1 MRVKH
6 LFSGMLAVLAVL
18 LLTGCG
24 EKDNPVRTSL
34 DVDTSTLTLSVGES
48 AVRMAFSK
56 AEDAAITYTSSK
68 PAVATVDQFGKVT
81 AMSEGSATITIDM
94 AETKKSWYAAKTIT
108 YEVVVKNVSAKA
120 VANVDKATPLT
131 LVAQAD
137 GKITVT
143 FNNGITLANDI
154 KYTINNGAE
163 QTIAKNT
170 TGAYDIEVKKGDVVQ
185 FYSLNTSLGGG
196 STVAGVRG
204 TTRAVDDGAKYI
216 NIRPSMKTEI
226 YGNVMSL
233 LKGND
238 NLESAT
244 ALEAK
249 NAFYGLFAGAEKLVN
264 NTERLLVLPATTLTE
279 GCYQDMFNGCKG
291 IEKAPELP
299 APKLEKNCY
308 QEMFYDCAKLNHVKC
323 LATDIKAE
331 NSTKDWL
338 GKAGTEAT
346 ESKVLESVV
355 PMTPNSDDGVPT
367 SWTAQKIVAVE
378 SVTLGKTELALV
390 VNQADVTLTATVKPD
405 DASDKTVTWTS
416 DKPEVATVD
425 ANGTVHAVAAGTATI
440 TAQAG
445 DKTATCVVTVTDAPT
460 AIDLSKLTAAYEA
473 QNGDVLTGMLNGS
486 TQPYKISIAKGA
498 TVTLDGVTI
507 NGKNNES
514 YNWAG
519 ITCMGDAT
527 IILKDGSTNTVTG
540 FYGFYPGIQAAV
552 DHTLTIKGTGS
563 LEASSNG
570 VGAGIGGGCGIACGN
585 IKIEGGTITATGG
598 DGSAGIGSGERSSCG
613 NIKIEGGT
621 VTATGGQNAA
631 GIGSGIAATCG
642 NILIQGGT
650 VEATGK
656 DGGAGIGSGGDYY
669 GNGADCGTVTITT
682 GVIKVTA
689 TKGSNAPNSI
699 GKGQGESTCGTV
711 TIGGNVGAKTAS
723 PYVYPTP
730 ALSLTSP
737 TVGQVIGSDG
747 KNYAA
752 NATLPTG
759 VTKVAMIAYVSGSN
773 GLAIALADESGYMN
787 WATAKSTCEAKTPAF
802 TGGTWKL
809 PSLNEWK
816 NMLTYDEESEMY
828 KKNNLKTALST
839 ADGTSLREWSN
850 YWSST
855 DYVSDNTQA
864 CYVKF
869 QGDEADLSNESKNSS
884 SNMVV
889 RAVLAF

>member
-81 AMSEGSATITIDM
+81 AMSEGSATITIEM

-154 KYTINNGAE
+154 HYTINNGAE

-196 STVAGVRG
+196 STVAGARG

-233 LKGND
+233 LKGKD

-331 NSTKDWL
+331 NCTKDWL
-338 GKAGTEAT
+338 GKAGSEAT
-346 ESKVLESVV
+346 ETKVLESVV
-355 PMTPNSDDGVPT
+355 DMTKNSDDGVPT
-367 SWTAQKIVAVE
+367 SWMAQKIVAV
-378 SVTLGKTELALV
+378 TGIKLDKTELALSV
-390 VNQADVTLTATVKPD
+390 GSVGQLKATVDPS
-405 DASDKTVTWTS
+405 DATDKTVTWTS
-416 DKPEVATVD
+416 DKPSIATVD
-425 ANGTVHAVAAGTATI
+425 ANGNVTGVAAGTATI

-445 DKTATCVVTVTDAPT
+445 DKTATCVVTVTAAPVGKT
-460 AIDLSKLTAAYEA
+460 IDLSTLTAAYEA
-473 QNGDVLTGMLNGS
+473 QNGDVLTRTLGANV
-486 TQPYKISIAKGA
+486 KISIADGA

-507 NGKNNES
+507 NGVDNWNYE
-514 YNWAG
+514 WAG
-519 ITCMGDAT
+519 ITCEGDAT
-527 IILKDGSTNTVTG
+527 IILKGGTTNTVKG
-540 FYGFYPGIQAAV
+540 FQNKYPGIHPAV
-552 DHTLTIKGTGS
+552 GKTLTIKGTGS
-563 LEASSNG
+563 LTASSNSD
-570 VGAGIGGGCGIACGN
+570 GAGIGGGREIACGN
-585 IKIEGGTITATGG
+585 IEIQGGTIKATGG
-598 DGSAGIGSGERSSCG
+598 NGAAGIGSATSGSCGSITISGGTVTAIGGDAAAGIGSGNRAGCG
-613 NIKIEGGT
+613 AITISDGT
-621 VTATGGQNAA
+621 VSATGGQNAA
-631 GIGSGIAATCG
+631 GIGSGFSAGCG
-642 NILIQGGT
+642 AITIN
-650 VEATGK
+650 
-656 DGGAGIGSGGDYY
+656 AG
-669 GNGADCGTVTITT
+669 VTR
-682 GVIKVTA
+682 VTA
-689 TKGSNAPNSI
+689 TKGDYATNSI
-699 GKGQGESTCGTV
+699 GAGEGPGATCGTV

-730 ALSLTSP
+730 TLSLTSP

-747 KNYAA
+747 KNYPAA
-752 NATLPTG
+752 SVPSG

-773 GLAIALADESGYMN
+773 GLAIALADESGSMN
-787 WATAKSTCEAKTPAF
+787 WSTANTTCEAKTPAF
-802 TGGTWKL
+802 TGGSTWKL
-809 PSLNEWK
+809 PSLDEWK
-816 NMLTYDEESEMY
+816 NMLTYDGVFYMN
-828 KKNNLKTALST
+828 NNLQTALST
-839 ADGTSLREWSN
+839 AGGNPLQDFMY

-855 DYVSDNTQA
+855 VYDSYNA
-864 CYVKF
+864 CDVEF
-869 QGDEADLSNESKNSS
+869 QIVAGNGEANFSNESKATTSG
-884 SNMVV
+884 MLV